1 MMYEVMRRT
10 TISLPDDLAD
20 ALERAARRRHVSVSE
35 LTRRALAEHIGF
47 AQGERRPVPFANV
60 GSSEGGTPARDIEEL
75 LAEEWKE
82 FDRGR

>member
-75 LAEEWKE
+75 LAREWAGN
-82 FDRGR
+82 DRDR